1 MTEKS
6 VAEDNEVFQLV
17 DREGKEIGVAPRS
30 ACHGNPELIHAV
42 VHLHLFNPSG
52 KLFLQKRSENK
63 KRYPGYWDTS
73 VGGHVRGGEAITLAL
88 AREVKEEIGIDVTGA
103 RFLYSYI
110 YTDNFESEY
119 VNTFV
124 LAYNESLGEIKPDPV
139 ELAGGVFYGFKE
151 IEALVKKGQ
160 VTPTFKREFDKLI
173 EAGLIK

>member
-1 MTEKS
+1 VTEKS
-6 VAEDNEVFQLV
+6 AAGNGEIFQLV
-17 DREGKEIGVAPRS
+17 DRDGKEAGTAPRGL
-30 ACHGNPELIHAV
+30 CHGNPELIHAV
-42 VHLHLFNPSG
+42 VHLHLFDFYG

-73 VGGHVRGGEAITLAL
+73 VGGHVRSGEPVPFAL
-88 AREVKEEIGIDVTGA
+88 TREVKEEIGIDVTGA

-124 LAYNESLGEIKPDPV
+124 LAYSESLGEIRLDPV